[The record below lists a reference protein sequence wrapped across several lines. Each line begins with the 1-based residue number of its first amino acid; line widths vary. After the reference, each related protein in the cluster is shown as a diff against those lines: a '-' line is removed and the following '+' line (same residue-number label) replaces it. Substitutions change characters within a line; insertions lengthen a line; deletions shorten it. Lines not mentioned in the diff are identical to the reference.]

1 MSARLAAALAA
12 LSASPAFAHMS
23 GPLPHFHAGD
33 VWGVL
38 AVFGLTAAAA
48 LVDRCRKVQA

>member
-1 MSARLAAALAA
+1 MKKIATAAAALCAA
-12 LSASPAFAHMS
+12 FPAFAHMS